1 MTWSIGPPD
10 PGNSMA
16 PLLPTSL
23 SPPSLQ
29 GAGIPVDF
37 PSTFKR
43 MKLGVRLSKA
53 QVDNRCQQLDAW
65 VQAAIRTPLTKT
77 PAEQLSK
84 FLNVRD
90 PVLNNSTYVTLTA
103 RESR

>member
-53 QVDNRCQQLDAW
+53 
-65 VQAAIRTPLTKT
+65 
-77 PAEQLSK
+77 
-84 FLNVRD
+84 
-90 PVLNNSTYVTLTA
+90 
-103 RESR
+103 